1 MKTNETM
8 GARMQTRRT
17 ALGLTLQQ
25 VADAAGVTKSAV
37 SRYERD
43 AFQTPRE
50 VVVAAIAAAL
60 HVSPAWL
67 MGRTDNPAATTGGT
81 VSDAELKFA
90 LFGGS
95 AGVTN
100 AQFEEVKRFAAFV
113 KERDRHD
120 DN

>member
-1 MKTNETM
+1 
-8 GARMQTRRT
+8 
-17 ALGLTLQQ
+17 
-25 VADAAGVTKSAV
+25 
-37 SRYERD
+37 
-43 AFQTPRE
+43 TPRE
-50 VVVAAIAAAL
+50 VVIAAIAAAL

-67 MGRTDNPAATTGGT
+67 MCRTDDPSSPAGAAI
-81 VSDAELKFA
+81 SDAELKFA

-100 AQFEEVKRFAAFV
+100 KQFEEVKRFAAFV